1 VKRIPFEN
9 RKEIEYKEKRKTNQ
23 LQREEVVLI
32 CVRFLV
38 YEEEEK
44 IVERENRK
52 SKIEIHVH
60 WIDMSF
66 PSLGLDYIRGYFYF
80 FIKI

>member
-23 LQREEVVLI
+23 LRREEVVLI

-52 SKIEIHVH
+52 
-60 WIDMSF
+60 
-66 PSLGLDYIRGYFYF
+66 
-80 FIKI
+80 

>member
-1 VKRIPFEN
+1 MKRIPFEN
-9 RKEIEYKEKRKTNQ
+9 RKEIEYKEKRETNQ

-60 WIDMSF
+60 WIDMSVV
-66 PSLGLDYIRGYFYF
+66 PF
-80 FIKI
+80 FGVRLYKRIFLFFH

>member
-1 VKRIPFEN
+1 MKRIPFEN
-9 RKEIEYKEKRKTNQ
+9 RKEIEYKEKRETNQ
-23 LQREEVVLI
+23 LQREEAVLI

-52 SKIEIHVH
+52 
-60 WIDMSF
+60 
-66 PSLGLDYIRGYFYF
+66 
-80 FIKI
+80 